1 MRVLNHTLDI
11 ADSLIRLRPS
21 FSQRRK
27 PEGTLE
33 KVAVMELNIGD
44 VVQVPE
50 GAHVPADGT
59 LLSEHTLLDESLL
72 SGESSARRR
81 QHNEVLIAGSLVLEG
96 PIDMQV
102 SQVGQDTF
110 LSQLAHLSTQA
121 QTQRAKWA
129 RQSENRIGRAS

>member
-21 FSQRRK
+21 FAQRRK
-27 PEGTLE
+27 PDGTLE

-59 LLSEHTLLDESLL
+59 LLSEHTLLDEYLL
-72 SGESSARRR
+72 SGEYSARRR
-81 QHNEVLIAGSLVLEG
+81 LTTEGLLVRRLELYTA
-96 PIDMQV
+96 I
-102 SQVGQDTF
+102 
-110 LSQLAHLSTQA
+110 
-121 QTQRAKWA
+121 
-129 RQSENRIGRAS
+129 